1 MILKMIL
8 YRVWRYRMGIWEDF
22 LLLGVGEEVHMLREG
37 RMGRYRRKRICMDMK
52 MNMEEEMGVGV
63 GVVLDGEDLEGLVVV
78 VQVVVEA
85 EVVVVVVGGGGDNV
99 DGSTSIWTFW
109 TVW

>member
-78 VQVVVEA
+78 QVVEA
-85 EVVVVVVGGGGDNV
+85 EVVEAEEEEVVVVGGGGDNV
-99 DGSTSIWTFW
+99 DGNTSI
-109 TVW
+109 

>member
-1 MILKMIL
+1 
-8 YRVWRYRMGIWEDF
+8 
-22 LLLGVGEEVHMLREG
+22 
-37 RMGRYRRKRICMDMK
+37 
-52 MNMEEEMGVGV
+52 MGVGV

-99 DGSTSIWTFW
+99 DGSTSI
-109 TVW
+109 

>member
-8 YRVWRYRMGIWEDF
+8 YRGWRYRMGIWEDF

-78 VQVVVEA
+78 QVVEA
-85 EVVVVVVGGGGDNV
+85 EVVEAEEDEVVVVGGGGDNV
-99 DGSTSIWTFW
+99 DGNTSI
-109 TVW
+109 